1 MTTHGTVR
9 WFGATWHAPV
19 CDPGNHVDT
28 PVGAVCIHC
37 DAEIGADDQGV
48 TIPIAAAPGSPWTAT
63 RAVWHLDCWLAEV
76 LGPDWKLTYR

>member
-1 MTTHGTVR
+1 MNYVIARNAGKRPTLQ
-9 WFGATWHAPV
+9 HA
-19 CDPGNHVDT
+19 
-28 PVGAVCIHC
+28 I
-37 DAEIGADDQGV
+37 

>member
-1 MTTHGTVR
+1 M
-9 WFGATWHAPV
+9 PS
-19 CDPGNHVDT
+19 
-28 PVGAVCIHC
+28 
-37 DAEIGADDQGV
+37 IGADDQGV